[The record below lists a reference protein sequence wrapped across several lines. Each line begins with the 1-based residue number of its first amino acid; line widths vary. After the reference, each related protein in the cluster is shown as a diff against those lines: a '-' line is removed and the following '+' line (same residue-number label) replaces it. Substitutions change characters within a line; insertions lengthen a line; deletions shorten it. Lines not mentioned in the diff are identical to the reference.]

1 MSHHPK
7 LLQMI
12 QFAPTLASL
21 AIRDTAVAVTDTT
34 KYIYY
39 LPGKQL
45 NHRVSAGDALKPGS
59 VVDQAIKGRIKK
71 VAMADASLFG
81 IPYIGTALPIYDDET
96 HQVIG
101 AIFIGESTER
111 QELLRKM
118 ASELSDHLSDIH
130 EFTKTIALKTD
141 DMSTFSAQ
149 LSRLTGAFN
158 QKLTAIDQVT
168 GAIQNLSKKSNMLG
182 INAAIESAR
191 IGEMGKGFAVVAEE
205 ISKLAKQ
212 SGEAVVSISD
222 MTSSIKEDSAHVKS
236 ETETM
241 ESLAHEMNEILSK
254 LSQNIEAI
262 YSMVEEL
269 TSLSDNL

>member
-21 AIRDTAVAVTDTT
+21 AIRDTAVAATDTA

-45 NHRVSAGDALKPGS
+45 NHKVSAGDPLKPGS
-59 VVDQAIKGRIKK
+59 LVDQAIKMRSKK
-71 VAMADASLFG
+71 IAIADASLFG
-81 IPYIGTALPIYDDET
+81 IPYIGTALPLYDDET
-96 HQVIG
+96 HAVVG

-111 QELLRKM
+111 QEMLRKM
-118 ASELSDHLSDIH
+118 ASELSEHISGIH
-130 EFTKTIALKTD
+130 EFTKNIALKTD

-149 LSRLTGAFN
+149 LSGLTGAFN
-158 QKLTAIDQVT
+158 HKLMAIDQVT

-212 SGEAVVSISD
+212 SGEAVVSISN
-222 MTSSIKEDSAHVKS
+222 MTQSIKEDSAHVKS

-241 ESLAHEMNEILSK
+241 EALAKETNDILSK
-254 LSQNIEAI
+254 LTQNIEAI

-269 TSLSDNL
+269 TSLSDTL